1 MRILCL
7 GDIVGRPGRDAVI
20 AGLFRLR
27 RELDVDVV
35 IANGEN
41 ASGGLGITV
50 KAASQLLSGG
60 VDILT
65 SGNHVFRHREIQA
78 FFETSDRLLRPAN
91 YPAGTPGAGM
101 GVYRFEDKPPVAVM
115 NLLGRTYMDSLD
127 CPFRV
132 ADEVIGRIP
141 GDVTVRILDFHAE
154 ATSEKKAMAYYLDGR
169 ISALCGTHTH
179 VQTSDAHI
187 LPHGMGYITDLGMSG
202 PVRSA
207 IGMDPQA
214 VIRRFVTGMPQR
226 FVLSKGPVELQGVL
240 LDIDAGTGKTV
251 HIQGWRHACQG

>member
-27 RELDVDVV
+27 RELEIDVV
-35 IANGEN
+35 VANGEN

-50 KAASQLLSGG
+50 KAASQLLSCG
-60 VDILT
+60 VDVIT
-65 SGNHVFRHREIQA
+65 SGNHVFKHREILP
-78 FFETSDRLLRPAN
+78 FFETTDRLLRPGN
-91 YPAGTPGAGM
+91 YPPGTPGGGL
-101 GVYRFEDKPPVAVM
+101 GVYRLEGTPPFAVM
-115 NLLGRTYMDSLD
+115 NLLGRTYMDNLD

-132 ADEVIGRIP
+132 ADEIIGRIP
-141 GDVTVRILDFHAE
+141 GDVAVRLLDLHAE

-179 VQTSDAHI
+179 VQTNDAQI
-187 LPHGMGYITDLGMSG
+187 LPYGTAYITDMGMSG
-202 PVRSA
+202 CVHSA

-214 VIRRFVTGMPQR
+214 VIRRYVTGMPQR
-226 FVLSKGPVELQGVL
+226 FVLARGPVELQGVL

-251 HIQGWRHACQG
+251 HIQTWRHACQG